1 MHLAEHL
8 RTLKFGN
15 SSLKGT
21 HAPRI
26 NIYVHMPMMIDVS
39 MLLSI
44 STTFLGLGNPVLQ
57 LSPCSDG

>member
-15 SSLKGT
+15 SSLKVT
-21 HAPRI
+21 HAPHI
-26 NIYVHMPMMIDVS
+26 NIYVHMPMMIDAS

-44 STTFLGLGNPVLQ
+44 STTLLGLGNPVLE
-57 LSPCSDG
+57 LCFGHL